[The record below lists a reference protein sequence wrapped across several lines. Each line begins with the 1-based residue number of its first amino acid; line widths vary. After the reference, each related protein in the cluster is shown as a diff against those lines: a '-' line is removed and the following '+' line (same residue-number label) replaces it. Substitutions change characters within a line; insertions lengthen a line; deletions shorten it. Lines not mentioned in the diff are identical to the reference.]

1 MAYANDK
8 LGYERPW
15 GFALAAV
22 LGSVVLILIDVMTKQ
37 IDSSLVRESGGLEL
51 ATALLFGYTAVVWL
65 WTRSGDEWRVHW
77 QLPAVMLMMMGR
89 ELDLDK
95 KLTSIGL
102 LQSKLYFSAEAPMME
117 RILGIVVIAVTITIV
132 VRLLRYNAGIFIEA
146 LRSRTPWA
154 WGVVAAIA
162 LGVVST
168 SLDGI
173 DRKLAPLGISIDP
186 ALAAKAALA
195 EEFLELLI
203 PLLLLAA
210 TLSSFIL
217 RRLRHQAA
225 QRTIR

>member
-1 MAYANDK
+1 MAYANEK

-15 GFALAAV
+15 GFALVAILGCVALV
-22 LGSVVLILIDVMTKQ
+22 LVDLLTKQ
-37 IDSSLVRESGGLEL
+37 IDSSLFRESGGLEL
-51 ATALLFGYTAVVWL
+51 ATALLYGYTAIIWL

-77 QLPAVMLMMMGR
+77 QVPAVMLLMMGR
-89 ELDLDK
+89 EFDLDK
-95 KLTSIGL
+95 KLTSIGF

-117 RILGIVVIAVTITIV
+117 RILGLVVIAVTITVV
-132 VRLLRYNAGIFIEA
+132 VRLLRYNARIFIEA
-146 LRSRTPWA
+146 LRYRTLWA
-154 WGVVAAIA
+154 WGVVAAVA
-162 LGVVST
+162 LGIVSK

-217 RRLRHQAA
+217 RRLSRPAA
-225 QRTIR
+225 QRTIQ